1 MIVVHQLEEVDREIL
16 QPLGWTDG
24 VRWLKRRIAAGQIP
38 GKRLSRNVF
47 VMTDKH
53 IEQWLEGDAAPVA
66 EPASEPAATS
76 AVGEPVTFLHGLSTR
91 SARRLKSPVTA

>member
-1 MIVVHQLEEVDREIL
+1 MYTLEEVDREIL

-47 VMTDKH
+47 VMTEKH
-53 IEQWLEGDAAPVA
+53 VDLWLHGEEPKPAANPVA
-66 EPASEPAATS
+66 DEDPPAEPD
-76 AVGEPVTFLHGLSTR
+76 VRFLSSLSSVSR
-91 SARRLKSPVTA
+91 RRLKAPK

>member
-1 MIVVHQLEEVDREIL
+1 MIKVYTLEEVDREIL

-47 VMTDKH
+47 VMTEKH
-53 IEQWLEGDAAPVA
+53 VDLWLHGEEPTPAAKPVA
-66 EPASEPAATS
+66 DEDSPAEPDVRFLAS
-76 AVGEPVTFLHGLSTR
+76 LS
-91 SARRLKSPVTA
+91 SVSNRRRIKAPK

>member
-1 MIVVHQLEEVDREIL
+1 MYTLEEVDREIL

-47 VMTDKH
+47 VMTEKH
-53 IEQWLEGDAAPVA
+53 IDLWLHSDDEPTSAAPLVIVDDSPA
-66 EPASEPAATS
+66 ELL
-76 AVGEPVTFLHGLSTR
+76 VGLS
-91 SARRLKSPVTA
+91 SVSNRRRIKSPG